1 MRNLDK
7 HMKAVLRVVM
17 LSLIIVA
24 CNSQPS
30 DPAKGSEIL
39 ISGKVNNKVTGDI
52 SIEGIR
58 DQKFVNL
65 KNIKLNE
72 DNSFSTSLKV
82 DEPGLYRI
90 NFFNKQ
96 MAFLVLDENH
106 SEVNIVADGDQ
117 PNGSLEIKGSKDTDY
132 LIEIQKLRGGLQK
145 YAEEINPEFV
155 KANQEGNQER
165 MEALQMQYME
175 KEKEINGLVKEKV
188 RGMGNSLT
196 ALLVTQELDPNAD
209 FSFMDEI
216 AQKFKKSLPNSTFTR
231 QLVERVDKLRKLAI
245 GKQAPEITLEDPE
258 GNMVSL
264 SSLRGN
270 YVMIDFW
277 AAWCR
282 PCRAENPNVVA
293 LYEKYNPKGF
303 EVFGV
308 SLDRKK
314 EDWVRAI
321 EQDGLSWTQV
331 SDLQYFNSA
340 AAQLYNVQSIPAT
353 YLLDPDGKII
363 AKNLRG
369 IALRK
374 KLEELF
380 DGA

>member
-1 MRNLDK
+1 
-7 HMKAVLRVVM
+7 MKAVLRVVM

-39 ISGKVNNKVTGDI
+39 ISGKVNNKATGDI

-106 SEVNIVADGDQ
+106 SEVNILADGDQ

-196 ALLVTQELDPNAD
+196 ALLVTQELDPNVD

-216 AQKFKKSLPNSTFTR
+216 AQKFKKSLPNSFFTR

-293 LYEKYNPKGF
+293 LYEKYNAKGF

>member
-1 MRNLDK
+1 
-7 HMKAVLRVVM
+7 MKAVLRVVM

-340 AAQLYNVQSIPAT
+340 AAQLYNVQAIPAT

>member
-1 MRNLDK
+1 
-7 HMKAVLRVVM
+7 MKAVLRVVM
-17 LSLIIVA
+17 LSLIIAA

-30 DPAKGSEIL
+30 DSSNSSDVI
-39 ISGKVNNKVTGDI
+39 ISGKVNNKAAGEVN
-52 SIEGIR
+52 IEGIKG
-58 DQKFVNL
+58 QKFVSL
-65 KNIKLNE
+65 KTIELNE
-72 DNSFSTSLKV
+72 DNSFSTNLAI

-106 SEVNIVADGDQ
+106 VEVNIVADGDQ
-117 PNGSLEIKGSKDTDY
+117 PNGFLEVKGSKDTDY
-132 LIEIQKLRGGLQK
+132 LMEIQKIRGGLQK

-165 MEALQMQYME
+165 MEALQMQYMA
-175 KEKEINGLVKEKV
+175 KEKEINELVKQKV
-188 RGMGNSLT
+188 REMGSSLT
-196 ALLVTQELDPNAD
+196 ALLVTQEMDPNVD

-216 AQKFKKSLPNSTFTR
+216 SQKFKQSLPNSDFTK
-231 QLVERVDKLRKLAI
+231 QLAERIDKLRKLAI
-245 GKQAPEITLEDPE
+245 GKEAPEITLEDPE

-293 LYEKYNPKGF
+293 LYEKYNVKGF

-314 EDWVRAI
+314 EDWIRAI

-340 AAQLYNVQSIPAT
+340 AAQLYNVQAIPAT